1 MFCKYCGTEVNE
13 NTRACPYCKRRL
25 TEKPE
30 QKIVYMKSNNSLATV
45 GFIFAWLFPII
56 GFFLSIA
63 GCVRSRSCNG
73 KGLGLALMGILISI
87 ILFAIEIC
95 LLIHFQDILQAI
107 IEQYL

>member
-30 QKIVYMKSNNSLATV
+30 QKIVYVKSNNSLATV

-63 GCVRSRSCNG
+63 GCVR
-73 KGLGLALMGILISI
+73 LISI
-87 ILFAIEIC
+87 ILFAIEIW